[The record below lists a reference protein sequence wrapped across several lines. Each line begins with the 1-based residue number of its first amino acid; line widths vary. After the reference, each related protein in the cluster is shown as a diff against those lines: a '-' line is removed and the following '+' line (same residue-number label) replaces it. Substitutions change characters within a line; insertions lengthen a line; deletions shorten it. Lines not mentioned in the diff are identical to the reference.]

1 VLTHQFKH
9 NNIVLSITGADM
21 RCLQDGEYLN
31 DNIINFYL
39 MYLWDSLSE
48 RWEDV
53 HIFNSF
59 FYSQLTNGK
68 LNYSS
73 NNSNT
78 PERFH
83 VRVKSWTKKIN
94 IFDKKLTII
103 PINYRHHWYLAVVMC
118 PNYFDPE
125 ALPVKKNI
133 SSASKRKTNAKKG
146 KKKSKKASTTEKT
159 EDMIVDEDSMEVKLH
174 EEIVLSQDT
183 EENGDSHQD
192 DTSTITDTDHLITD
206 SNQLITDYDQLTTDS
221 DQLTTDYNQL
231 IADADQLT
239 TVTADSNQLAI
250 DSNQM
255 FTDSDQPIT
264 VSNQV
269 ITDFVQMFTDSD
281 PVVINLD
288 QDDVSKLSNDSAT
301 IIDDKSTL
309 TTTTSNDATIHI
321 HDNNNSRSIIDE
333 LLPMDD
339 SGSLEQQD
347 TSIVEL
353 QISDNNSSMDEVLSM
368 NESQQDTSMESVP
381 VDSLTK
387 DQPAPIMPGIL
398 ILDSMLVRRRTTG
411 AHLQKYLSQE
421 HLRKYELVK
430 DFSKL
435 PVRFPS
441 APGQTNGYD
450 CGVYLL
456 TYTESLLQ
464 CFKDNRLPSENEWAL
479 PETIADKRRTIFDLI
494 RNLSKSN
501 IS

>member
-192 DTSTITDTDHLITD
+192 DTSTITDTDQLITD
-206 SNQLITDYDQLTTDS
+206 SNQLIEQLTTDS
-221 DQLTTDYNQL
+221 
-231 IADADQLT
+231 
-239 TVTADSNQLAI
+239 NQLAT

-339 SGSLEQQD
+339 DSGPLEQCD